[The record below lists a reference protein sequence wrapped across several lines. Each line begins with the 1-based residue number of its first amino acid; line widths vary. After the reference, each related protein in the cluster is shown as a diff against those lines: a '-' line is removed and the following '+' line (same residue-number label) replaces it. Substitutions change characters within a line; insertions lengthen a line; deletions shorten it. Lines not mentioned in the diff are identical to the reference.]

1 MVNATIPERIQ
12 TMEMKFD
19 QLVDKVQDGLLE
31 QNIPL
36 QRLKRCITRLP
47 ASIKYQHITFIRENL
62 TDIKESE
69 SMEDIFLLLNLY
81 WDFLN
86 YTLLEHIVNNFGS
99 NDTKAAM
106 ANYVT
111 ELVAFRKATNLSDFI
126 SHWPCTG
133 KVPPDMSRLVVKME
147 KDWSNCTLED
157 VEQFRRTLTQKL
169 LLPSFAVL
177 LRDAE
182 QGCISLTWLIPSSI
196 VKLLSKDIHNTKLD
210 WFREHHH

>member
-1 MVNATIPERIQ
+1 MANTTIPERIQ

-19 QLVDKVQDGLLE
+19 QLVDKVQDGLLV
-31 QNIPL
+31 PL

-47 ASIKYQHITFIRENL
+47 ASIKYQHIAFIRENL
-62 TDIKESE
+62 SDIKESE

-86 YTLLEHIVNNFGS
+86 YTLLEHIATNFGN
-99 NDTKAAM
+99 NDTKVAM

-111 ELVAFRKATNLSDFI
+111 ELVEFRKATNLSDFI

-133 KVPPDMSRLVVKME
+133 KVPPDMSKLLIKMD
-147 KDWSNCTLED
+147 KNWSNCTLED

-182 QGCISLTWLIPSSI
+182 
-196 VKLLSKDIHNTKLD
+196 
-210 WFREHHH
+210 